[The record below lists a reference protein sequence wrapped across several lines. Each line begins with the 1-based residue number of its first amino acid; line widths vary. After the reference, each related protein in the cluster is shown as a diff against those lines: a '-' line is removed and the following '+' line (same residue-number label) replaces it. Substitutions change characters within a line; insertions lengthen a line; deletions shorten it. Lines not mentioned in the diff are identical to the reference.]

1 MLQVLVFIHII
12 AAITWL
18 GGMLFLAMVMVPL
31 ARRDAGVAFGSLR
44 AAAEKFV
51 PIAWAAKVVLAG
63 SGAYLAWTYWEVR
76 PETFFTGETH
86 FLQYLQMKTGIF
98 IIVVVLSLL
107 HDFWLG
113 PSDDGPARCGT
124 VIRITATDWP
134 WPPTKC
140 TVGGTSGTVNAAAG
154 YWRLCRYQPHLW
166 GGDDPLL
173 GPGVHTLGS
182 LLRHH
187 LAGRDAV
194 RWRW

>member
-31 ARRDAGVAFGSLR
+31 ARRDAGVGFGSLR

-113 PSDDGPARCGT
+113 PRMMDRLDAARSSGS
-124 VIRITATDWP
+124 P
-134 WPPTKC
+134 LPTGLGRLF
-140 TVGGTSGTVNAAAG
+140 VQWAARVN
-154 YWRLCRYQPHLW
+154 
-166 GGDDPLL
+166 LL
-173 GPGVHTLGS
+173 LV
-182 LLRHH
+182 
-187 LAGRDAV
+187 LAVVALAV
-194 RWRW
+194 VMTRP

>member
-113 PSDDGPARCGT
+113 PRMMDRLDAARSSGS
-124 VIRITATDWP
+124 P
-134 WPPTKC
+134 LPTGLGRLF
-140 TVGGTSGTVNAAAG
+140 VQWAARVN
-154 YWRLCRYQPHLW
+154 
-166 GGDDPLL
+166 LL
-173 GPGVHTLGS
+173 LV
-182 LLRHH
+182 
-187 LAGRDAV
+187 LAVVALAV
-194 RWRW
+194 VMTRP